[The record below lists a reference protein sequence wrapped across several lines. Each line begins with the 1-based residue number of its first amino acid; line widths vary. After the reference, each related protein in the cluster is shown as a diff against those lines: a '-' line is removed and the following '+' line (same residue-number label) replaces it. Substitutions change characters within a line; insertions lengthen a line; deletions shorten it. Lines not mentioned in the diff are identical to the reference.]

1 MSFYDLYKIDG
12 SMAGLVDDETGE
24 VLDYDKFLAL
34 SAERDEK
41 IEGAALSIKNLRA
54 KIADMKAEEDAL
66 AERRHAA
73 EKQAARLEGYLS
85 DYLAGEKFESA
96 RCRISYR
103 RSAPL
108 EIADEAAF
116 IREMQLSGNDWALTF
131 KPPVINKSAVKE
143 ALASG
148 WVFRDG
154 LGVRLADRQ
163 NIQIK

>member
-12 SMAGLVDDETGE
+12 SMAGLVDEETGE

-41 IEGAALSIKNLRA
+41 IEGAALSVKNLRA
-54 KIADMKAEEDAL
+54 KIADIKAEEAVL
-66 AERRHAA
+66 AERRRTA

-103 RSAPL
+103 SSAPL

-116 IREMQLSGNDWALTF
+116 IREMQLGGNDWALTY
-131 KPPVINKSAVKE
+131 KPPTVNRTAVKE
-143 ALASG
+143 ALAAG
-148 WVFRDG
+148 WVFREG
-154 LGVRLADRQ
+154 LGVQIAKRT

>member
-73 EKQAARLEGYLS
+73 EKQAARLECYLS

-148 WVFRDG
+148 CVFRDG
-154 LGVRLADRQ
+154 LGVRLAERQ